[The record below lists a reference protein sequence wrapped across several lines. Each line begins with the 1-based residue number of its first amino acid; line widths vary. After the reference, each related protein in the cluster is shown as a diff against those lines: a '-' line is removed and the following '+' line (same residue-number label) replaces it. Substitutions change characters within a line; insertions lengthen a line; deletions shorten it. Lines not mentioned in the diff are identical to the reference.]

1 MYGRTEHLIKLME
14 VIEELKEE
22 AERGIPILVEGKKDI
37 KSLRNLGVE
46 GTFVMVSRTP
56 VFEIADEFIE
66 NNIREVI
73 LLTDF
78 DRRGRKYAKVIVEEL
93 QGRGIKVNT
102 EIRKK
107 IIKYSHGDL
116 KDIESLYIYISKRI
130 EDLRL

>member
-1 MYGRTEHLIKLME
+1 MYSRMEYLIKLME

-22 AERGIPILVEGKKDI
+22 VERGIPIIVEGKKDV
-37 KSLRNLGVE
+37 KSLRNLGVD
-46 GTFVMVSRTP
+46 GIFITVSRTP
-56 VFEIADEFIE
+56 IFEIADELIA

-78 DRRGRKYAKVIVEEL
+78 DKRGRQFARAIVDEL
-93 QGRGIKVNT
+93 QSRGIKVNT

-116 KDIESLYIYISKRI
+116 KDVESLYIYISRRI
-130 EDLRL
+130 EGIRF